1 MYISYKSYRYSPI
14 ATFVSGI
21 GSCLVVFLA
30 IAALACFFTCS
41 NNMLL
46 IPLGIVFIAG
56 AVCSWIFI
64 RNKLSQKIANKNSEK
79 NIMTKAVYAYMFC
92 EEHPEAF
99 EELAANNPAF
109 AAKYTRDDSGKIVKI
124 KKK

>member
-1 MYISYKSYRYSPI
+1 
-14 ATFVSGI
+14 
-21 GSCLVVFLA
+21 
-30 IAALACFFTCS
+30 
-41 NNMLL
+41 MLL

-64 RNKLSQKIANKNSEK
+64 RNMLSQKIANKNSEK

-92 EEHPEAF
+92 EEYPEVF
-99 EELAANNPAF
+99 EEIAAKNPAF

>member
-1 MYISYKSYRYSPI
+1 MYISYRSYRYSPK
-14 ATFVSGI
+14 ATLVSGL

-30 IAALACFFTCS
+30 IAALVCFVICKD
-41 NNMLL
+41 NMLL
-46 IPLGIVFIAG
+46 IPLGIVFAAG

-64 RNKLSQKIANKNSEK
+64 RNKLSQKIADKDSEK
-79 NIMTKAVYAYMFC
+79 NIRTKAVYAYMFC

-99 EELAANNPAF
+99 EELAAENPAF
-109 AAKYTRDDSGKIVKI
+109 AAKYTRDENGKIVKI

>member
-1 MYISYKSYRYSPI
+1 MYITYRSYRYSPT
-14 ATFVSGI
+14 ATFVSGL

-30 IAALACFFTCS
+30 IAALACIFTCDQHWF
-41 NNMLL
+41 LL
-46 IPLGIVFIAG
+46 PLGAVFAAG

-64 RNKLSQKIANKNSEK
+64 RNKLSQKIADKNSEK
-79 NIMTKAVYAYMFC
+79 NIRTKAMYAYMFC

-99 EELAANNPAF
+99 EELAAQNPAF
-109 AAKYTRDDSGKIVKI
+109 AAKYTKDENGKIVKI